1 MACWL
6 LKEESC
12 FGKFKPFFVSSNERS
27 KGWFK
32 FGSRDKSKK
41 LDLTVRRK
49 SLSQQQLLQFRQ
61 NFGGMSC
68 EY

>member
-49 SLSQQQLLQFRQ
+49 SATAFTI
-61 NFGGMSC
+61 
-68 EY
+68 